1 MQKKSDQVKAR
12 GEGARKLVSNNISEE
27 AQMAEH
33 GIKRVLV
40 KNYFYG
46 NYRYTSFQDALSQ
59 AKRDSKI

>member
-1 MQKKSDQVKAR
+1 MLKKSDQSKAGKAVR
-12 GEGARKLVSNNISEE
+12 QLVSNNITEE

>member
-1 MQKKSDQVKAR
+1 MQKKSDQSKAGKAVR
-12 GEGARKLVSNNISEE
+12 QLVSNNITEE

>member
-1 MQKKSDQVKAR
+1 MQKKSDQSKAGKAVR
-12 GEGARKLVSNNISEE
+12 HLVSNNITEE

-59 AKRDSKI
+59 AKRDGEI